1 MGVSTERIALV
12 VGVDSYPRQ
21 PLRVCVHDASEVDA
35 ALSMPEYG
43 FAVQRLLDKDVTRKA
58 LRRRLESFFRT
69 QAKTYLFYF
78 SGHGWSTDL
87 GVFLATVDADTE
99 EGEGGIDL
107 ELLKRLVTNVAVE
120 ESVAILIL
128 DCCHAGAGSI
138 RHLATGSIEIRS
150 VDLAQAIPAL
160 PEGRVLLAACR
171 GDQSAYEDHSI
182 GHGIFTFHLLQALLG
197 EAADSQGTITV
208 TGLYDYVSRALGK
221 GGFQTPVFRGDLAG
235 QVILGTGFMPRQRS
249 VLDGERALGIERE
262 AQGHL
267 REYQSRV
274 ASQVADLENW
284 RAEGYK
290 TACLTLEPILRWF
303 ERQLQDYP
311 ELSGRSAFTEQR
323 EAALNRMATLC
334 SLETGMTTPQGVISK
349 RLGGGTFGTVWK
361 VQPPRGTDWLA
372 FKAYHAQDLGIEE
385 KTHRFRRGYSAMKQ
399 LDHPYIVKVHS
410 FTECPLGFNMDFID
424 GPNLRDFVGTVDEPR
439 EIIVILLT
447 IAQTLRHAHSRGVLH
462 RDVKPENIIMNW
474 DDQKAKWRPFLTD
487 FDLAWFT
494 TATQFTKEALG
505 VVYYASPE
513 QQATPMSASAHAPT
527 TDIYSF
533 GQLCNFATTGSNP
546 VPLGVADNLS
556 ALKKRLGT
564 GWTAQAAEAFA
575 QLYGDCTHRKPDER
589 PSGFEEVCDTLF
601 RIMQALS
608 EVSTTKAIP
617 PERFVREV
625 VFSTVG
631 LSSDVQ
637 AAEGSFLTLSGK
649 TRVTVQVSPGRAG
662 AAELTY
668 DVEAQEAP
676 VVDGVHKFDQLRK
689 TLLARLD
696 STLKGFNAR
705 KRYLATPFQ
714 ILVQHFDVP
723 LTLQGVAQSRAL
735 ISRIIDVLEGK

>member
-1 MGVSTERIALV
+1 MNEQNPIVKLALEREMITEAQLDQCKEILKKSKRI
-12 VGVDSYPRQ
+12 
-21 PLRVCVHDASEVDA
+21 
-35 ALSMPEYG
+35 G
-43 FAVQRLLDKDVTRKA
+43 FEATLEEIIVKQGFLLDEQIEELRHISTLGVGDGTHFGPYRLGKLLGEGGMGKVYEAIHEFMGRPVAIKVINQEYTSDKTKA
-58 LRRRLESFFRT
+58 LRFFQEVRALIKLDHPNIVT
-69 QAKTYLFYF
+69 IY
-78 SGHGWSTDL
+78 
-87 GVFLATVDADTE
+87 DA
-99 EGEGGIDL
+99 GRVHRNYYYAM
-107 ELLKRLVTNVAVE
+107 ELLPGPSLKGRVDIRKMLNEKEA
-120 ESVAILIL
+120 L
-128 DCCHAGAGSI
+128 SI
-138 RHLATGSIEIRS
+138 IRS
-150 VDLAQAIPAL
+150 VA
-160 PEGRVLLAACR
+160 
-171 GDQSAYEDHSI
+171 
-182 GHGIFTFHLLQALLG
+182 
-197 EAADSQGTITV
+197 
-208 TGLYDYVSRALGK
+208 RALG
-221 GGFQTPVFRGDLAG
+221 
-235 QVILGTGFMPRQRS
+235 
-249 VLDGERALGIERE
+249 
-262 AQGHL
+262 
-267 REYQSRV
+267 
-274 ASQVADLENW
+274 
-284 RAEGYK
+284 
-290 TACLTLEPILRWF
+290 
-303 ERQLQDYP
+303 
-311 ELSGRSAFTEQR
+311 
-323 EAALNRMATLC
+323 
-334 SLETGMTTPQGVISK
+334 
-349 RLGGGTFGTVWK
+349 
-361 VQPPRGTDWLA
+361 
-372 FKAYHAQDLGIEE
+372 
-385 KTHRFRRGYSAMKQ
+385 
-399 LDHPYIVKVHS
+399 
-410 FTECPLGFNMDFID
+410 
-424 GPNLRDFVGTVDEPR
+424 
-439 EIIVILLT
+439 
-447 IAQTLRHAHSRGVLH
+447 HAHEERLVH